1 MYEISAE
8 KHNFDLQICLH
19 FSTIQSFKHLLNMKD
34 LFPYVGKPVT
44 VTKEMCD
51 FNGHMN
57 VNFIKEIFEQGW
69 EFTIEDFGFDEEHF
83 KSGFSSFTLE
93 DNYRFKKEFLLG
105 DQVFP
110 AFRLFNVNDKLFHM
124 IGVLFDKDGVISAMY
139 ETVEGHIDMKKR
151 KIVPMDAE
159 RLARVEAIK
168 KAHDLTGQVPYNIRL
183 KIRDL

>member
-1 MYEISAE
+1 
-8 KHNFDLQICLH
+8 
-19 FSTIQSFKHLLNMKD
+19 MKD

-139 ETVEGHIDMKKR
+139 ETVEGHVDMKKR
-151 KIVPMDAE
+151 KIVPMDEE
-159 RLARVEAIK
+159 RLARVAAIK
-168 KAHDLTGQVPYNIRL
+168 SIHDLTGAVPYDLRL
-183 KIRDL
+183 KIKDF

>member
-1 MYEISAE
+1 LYEISIE
-8 KHNFDLQICLH
+8 KHNLDLHICSH
-19 FSTIQSFKHLLNMKD
+19 FSTIQSFKHFLNMKD

-151 KIVPMDAE
+151 KIVPMDEE
-159 RLARVEAIK
+159 RLARVAAIK
-168 KAHDLTGQVPYNIRL
+168 SIHDLTGAVPYDLRL
-183 KIRDL
+183 KIKDF